1 MKILITGATGLIGK
15 KLTADL
21 LSKGYSV
28 NYLTTRKSKIKSSKQ
43 INGYYWDPEKDIID
57 LQCFKNVDTI
67 INLAGSNIA
76 KRWTNPNKLEILK
89 SRIQSLILLRDSIVK
104 NNLKIKKII
113 SASAIGIYPSSYDR
127 VYSENNNL
135 ISNNF
140 LGMVVNEWELAVSS
154 FNDLKIE
161 IAIVRIGL
169 VLSKDGGILS
179 KSLLPIKL
187 GFGSFFG
194 SGNQW
199 QSWIHIQDISNIF
212 CHILKNDLIG
222 IFNGVSPNP
231 ITNKDFTIKL
241 AKFLNR
247 PLLLPKIPKWL
258 MSLVLGEM
266 HIIIFESQNIAC
278 DRLNKTEFNFNF
290 DNFDEA
296 IVDLLK

>member
-89 SRIQSLILLRDSIVK
+89 SRTQSLILLRDSIVK

-113 SASAIGIYPSSYDR
+113 SASAIGIYPNSYDR

-140 LGMVVNEWELAVSS
+140 LGKVVNEWELAVSS

-212 CHILKNDLIG
+212 CHILKNDLVG

-258 MSLVLGEM
+258 MSLILGEM
-266 HIIIFESQNIAC
+266 HIIIFESKNIAC

>member
-89 SRIQSLILLRDSIVK
+89 SRTQSLILLRDSIVK

-113 SASAIGIYPSSYDR
+113 SASAIGIYPNSYDR

-140 LGMVVNEWELAVSS
+140 LGKVVNEWELAVSS

-212 CHILKNDLIG
+212 CHILKNDLVG

-258 MSLVLGEM
+258 MSLILGEM

>member
-296 IVDLLK
+296 IADLLK

>member
-89 SRIQSLILLRDSIVK
+89 SRTQSLILLRDSIVK

-212 CHILKNDLIG
+212 CHILKNDLVG
-222 IFNGVSPNP
+222 VFNGVSPNP

-296 IVDLLK
+296 IADLLK

>member
-1 MKILITGATGLIGK
+1 MKILITGATGLRGK
-15 KLTADL
+15 KLTTYL
-21 LSKGYSV
+21 LGKGYRV

-89 SRIQSLILLRDSIVK
+89 SRTQSLILLRDSIVK

-140 LGMVVNEWELAVSS
+140 LGKVVNEWELAVSS

-179 KSLLPIKL
+179 KSVLPIKL

-199 QSWIHIQDISNIF
+199 RSWIHIQDISNIF
-212 CHILKNDLIG
+212 CHILKNDLVG

-241 AKFLNR
+241 AKFLKR
-247 PLLLPKIPKWL
+247 PLLFPKIPKWL
-258 MSLVLGEM
+258 MSLIIGEL

-278 DRLNKTEFNFNF
+278 DMLNKTEFNFNF

-296 IVDLLK
+296 IADLLK

>member
-89 SRIQSLILLRDSIVK
+89 SRIQSLILLRDSIFK

-140 LGMVVNEWELAVSS
+140 LGKVVNEWELAVSS

-212 CHILKNDLIG
+212 CHILKNDLVG
-222 IFNGVSPNP
+222 VFNGVSPNP

>member
-212 CHILKNDLIG
+212 CHILKNDLVG
-222 IFNGVSPNP
+222 VFNGVSPNP

-296 IVDLLK
+296 IADLLK

>member
-89 SRIQSLILLRDSIVK
+89 SRTQSLILLKDSIVK

-140 LGMVVNEWELAVSS
+140 LGKVVNEWELAVSS

-212 CHILKNDLIG
+212 CHILKNDLVG

-247 PLLLPKIPKWL
+247 PLLLPKIPKCL
-258 MSLVLGEM
+258 MSLILGEM

-296 IVDLLK
+296 IADLLK

>member
-76 KRWTNPNKLEILK
+76 KRWTNSNKLEILK
-89 SRIQSLILLRDSIVK
+89 SRTQSLILLRDSIFK

-113 SASAIGIYPSSYDR
+113 SASAIGIYPSSYER

-212 CHILKNDLIG
+212 CHILKNDLVG
-222 IFNGVSPNP
+222 VFNGVSPNP

-258 MSLVLGEM
+258 MSLILGEM

>member
-89 SRIQSLILLRDSIVK
+89 SRTQSLILLRDSIVK

-140 LGMVVNEWELAVSS
+140 LGKVVNEWELAVNS

-258 MSLVLGEM
+258 MSLILGEM

>member
-76 KRWTNPNKLEILK
+76 KRWTNSNKLEILK
-89 SRIQSLILLRDSIVK
+89 SRTQSLILLRDSIVK

-296 IVDLLK
+296 IADLLK

>member
-179 KSLLPIKL
+179 KSVLPIKL

-194 SGNQW
+194 SGSQW

-212 CHILKNDLIG
+212 CHILKNDLVG
-222 IFNGVSPNP
+222 VFNGVSPNP

-258 MSLVLGEM
+258 MSLILGEM

-296 IVDLLK
+296 IADLLK

>member
-258 MSLVLGEM
+258 MSLILGEM
-266 HIIIFESQNIAC
+266 HIIIFESQNIVC

>member
-89 SRIQSLILLRDSIVK
+89 SRTQSLILLRDSIVK

-258 MSLVLGEM
+258 MSLILGEM

-296 IVDLLK
+296 IADLLK